1 MKNNLLVERFQKLA
15 GIKPLYGGETVKKIK
30 EDIGSAVKRVD
41 KNFDR
46 EAEKNKDTS
55 DFASNEDGG
64 TLKDQFLKYGTPEE
78 IDQYLG
84 SLKKDMELN
93 GGGGYEGWKKSDFVE
108 DFKKYLD
115 ESNGA
120 LYESNGALSS
130 QVEAWLVEEIKGHN
144 ASEQSINGEF
154 ELGITKRY
162 YGHDPMALKLMD
174 EMEQLGEITINIKAS
189 DVYHDD
195 IEDIKVLSVESDYVV
210 VKWGTYVSD
219 DEDEWIEA

>member
-15 GIKPLYGGETVKKIK
+15 GIKPLYGGENVKKLK
-30 EDIGSAVKRVD
+30 EGPYPPDEQNAH
-41 KNFDR
+41 
-46 EAEKNKDTS
+46 
-55 DFASNEDGG
+55 
-64 TLKDQFLKYGTPEE
+64 
-78 IDQYLG
+78 
-84 SLKKDMELN
+84 
-93 GGGGYEGWKKSDFVE
+93 
-108 DFKKYLD
+108 LD
-115 ESNGA
+115 
-120 LYESNGALSS
+120 ESNGALSS

-162 YGHDPMALKLMD
+162 YGHDPMALKLMG